1 MAALRRRSKGYVLA
15 LGGGG
20 ARGLAHIGVLK
31 VLQREGVPISA
42 IAGTSMGAVVGAMFA
57 YYEDAIEVEE
67 IFRKFLQS
75 SFHEKYARTFFL
87 LSEDP
92 NALKEPEKTA
102 TRIGRR
108 FLYLKAASMHAVF
121 SHNILDEAFRELM
134 PDVRFTDLRL
144 PFSCVAADLR
154 TGAEVVMSEG
164 RVIPAVVASSS
175 IPGFVEPANVA
186 RHILVDGS
194 TVSTVPVEAARGMA
208 RGKKT
213 IAVDVSVELKRTEK
227 LETAFE
233 IAMRSGEITGHY
245 LTEWQLSG
253 ADFVIHPEVGRT
265 TWSNF
270 DKLDE
275 MIRAGEIAAGR
286 TIPLLRKLN

>member
-1 MAALRRRSKGYVLA
+1 MVALRRRSDDYVIA

-31 VLQREGVPISA
+31 VLQREGVSIKA
-42 IAGTSMGAVVGAMFA
+42 IAGTSMGSVIGAMFA

-67 IFRKFLQS
+67 LFRKFLES

-102 TRIGRR
+102 TRLGRR

-134 PDVRFTDLRL
+134 PDIRFSDLRI
-144 PFSCVAADLR
+144 PFSCVATDLR
-154 TGAEVVMSEG
+154 TGAEVTLSEG

-175 IPGFVEPANVA
+175 IPGFVEPASVA
-186 RHILVDGS
+186 RHVLVDGS
-194 TVSTVPVEAARGMA
+194 TTSTVPVEAARRMSK
-208 RGKKT
+208 GKR
-213 IAVDVSVELKRTEK
+213 ILAVDVSMDLRRTER

-233 IAMRSGEITGHY
+233 IAMRAGEITGHY
-245 LTEWQLSG
+245 LTERQLSA
-253 ADFVIHPEVGRT
+253 ADIVIHPEVGRT

-275 MIRAGEIAAGR
+275 MIRSGETAARRAIPRLHGR
-286 TIPLLRKLN
+286 K